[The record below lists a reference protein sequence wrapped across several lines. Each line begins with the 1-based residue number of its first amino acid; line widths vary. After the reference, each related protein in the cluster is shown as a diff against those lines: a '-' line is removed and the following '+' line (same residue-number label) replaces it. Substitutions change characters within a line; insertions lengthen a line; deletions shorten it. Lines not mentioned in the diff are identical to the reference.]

1 MDTLILFMLVACAV
15 IGFAFGAAAGAVAMY
30 DSMNTPSDPG
40 DDSEEDSW

>member
-30 DSMNTPSDPG
+30 DSMNTPPNP
-40 DDSEEDSW
+40 EEDQEVDDW

>member
-30 DSMNTPSDPG
+30 DRVNTPPDP
-40 DDSEEDSW
+40 EEDQEEDW